1 MDKTKTVKTR
11 KTPTPAFAVISFL
24 VIVAVLVALINLGV
38 DTTMSVFIAALIAVV
53 IALLLDIPW
62 ADVERTLL
70 RVVSDCI
77 PTFLI
82 VIMVGMLVG
91 IWMAGGTVPALMYY
105 GMKLIS
111 PKILVPLAFVLSGLT
126 AEFTG
131 TSFGSVATMGI
142 ALVGVASTTS
152 IPVPLV
158 IAAVVCGAW
167 FGDKMSPLSD
177 TTNLASGVSRVPLY
191 DHIGSMM
198 YTTIPA
204 ALVAL
209 VLFTAAG
216 LMHSGGEM
224 DTTRANLI
232 CDTLAEHFNLNPI
245 LILPAILVL
254 LVSVFKL
261 PALLGM
267 GLTVV
272 VSIVFAMVF
281 QGVNFV
287 ELMNYAANGF
297 TLSTGVDIVDPMLN
311 RGGITSMT
319 GLLITFMVAS
329 LMHSGGEM
337 DTTRANLICDTLAEH
352 FNLNPILILPAIL
365 VLLVSVFKLPALLG
379 MGLTVVVSIV
389 FAMVFQGVNFV
400 ELMNYAANGF
410 TLSTG
415 VDIVDPMLNRGG
427 ITSMT
432 GLLITFMVASVM
444 GGIITATGILDVLA
458 KDVLLKFIKSRGVLV
473 TVTLIYCYIVNFLT
487 AGGQTVAII
496 VTEQTFEDAFDRMGI
511 HRRVLSRTLEDAGT
525 LSAPIVPW
533 GVATLYVMEV
543 LGCGTEYI
551 PYCWFIFIVPIFS
564 ILCAFSGFGIWDKDG
579 NKMWGRKKAAA
590 K

>member
-319 GLLITFMVAS
+319 GL
-329 LMHSGGEM
+329 
-337 DTTRANLICDTLAEH
+337 
-352 FNLNPILILPAIL
+352 
-365 VLLVSVFKLPALLG
+365 
-379 MGLTVVVSIV
+379 
-389 FAMVFQGVNFV
+389 
-400 ELMNYAANGF
+400 
-410 TLSTG
+410 
-415 VDIVDPMLNRGG
+415 
-427 ITSMT
+427 
-432 GLLITFMVASVM
+432 
-444 GGIITATGILDVLA
+444 
-458 KDVLLKFIKSRGVLV
+458 KFIKSRGVLV

>member
-329 LMHSGGEM
+329 
-337 DTTRANLICDTLAEH
+337 
-352 FNLNPILILPAIL
+352 
-365 VLLVSVFKLPALLG
+365 
-379 MGLTVVVSIV
+379 
-389 FAMVFQGVNFV
+389 
-400 ELMNYAANGF
+400 
-410 TLSTG
+410 
-415 VDIVDPMLNRGG
+415 
-427 ITSMT
+427 
-432 GLLITFMVASVM
+432 VM

-473 TVTLIYCYIVNFLT
+473 TV
-487 AGGQTVAII
+487 AIT

-579 NKMWGRKKAAA
+579 NKMWGRKEAAA